1 MGLCYFGT
9 GREAFYNSR
18 LAIVFRQSFHL
29 FARIDVFSMTTVSL
43 EQIQSPAD
51 LRQLD
56 QRDLPELA
64 RQLREFVLQSVS
76 KTGGHLSSNLGT
88 VELTTALHYVFETPH
103 DRIVWDVG
111 HQSYPHKILTGRR
124 DQMGSLRQ
132 QDGISGFPKR
142 SESEYDDFGTAHSST
157 SISAVLGMAVA
168 SRNAGIER
176 QHIAVIGDGAMTAG
190 MAFEALNNAGVTP
203 DVNVLVVLNDNDM
216 SISPPVGALN
226 HYLARLM
233 SGRFYAAAKN
243 VGRTVLQ
250 HVPPVLELARKFEG
264 HAKGILSP
272 ATLFEELGFN
282 YVGPIDGH
290 DLDALVSTLS
300 NLRDLGGLQF
310 LHVVTRKGQGYKLA
324 EADPVL
330 YHGPGKFDPSVGLVT
345 PTTKPRPTFTQIF
358 GQWLCDM
365 ARQDQRLYGITPAM
379 REGSGMVEFEQ
390 QFPRRYFDVGI
401 AEQHAVTFAG
411 GLACE
416 GQKPVVAIYSTFL
429 QRGYDQLIHDVALQN
444 LDVTFALDRAGIV
457 GADGATHAG
466 NYDIAFLRCIPN
478 MVVATPSDENETRLL
493 LTCCYQHPG
502 PSSVRYPRGAGI
514 GAEVDQELHTVPL
527 GKANLRRQGKSLA
540 ILAFGPVLHEAL
552 KAAEVLDATV
562 VDMRFV
568 KPMDE
573 ALLQEL
579 AQSHQAFVT
588 VEEGCLMGGAG
599 SAVLEFVSREALV
612 MPVLQLGYPDE
623 FIDHGDQKKIAQDLG
638 LDAAGIERSIRERFS
653 SLLEA

>member
-1 MGLCYFGT
+1 
-9 GREAFYNSR
+9 
-18 LAIVFRQSFHL
+18 
-29 FARIDVFSMTTVSL
+29 MTTVSL

-124 DQMGSLRQ
+124 DQMSGLRQ

-527 GKANLRRQGKSLA
+527 GKANLRRQGKNLA

-638 LDAAGIERSIRERFS
+638 LDAAGIERSIRARFS